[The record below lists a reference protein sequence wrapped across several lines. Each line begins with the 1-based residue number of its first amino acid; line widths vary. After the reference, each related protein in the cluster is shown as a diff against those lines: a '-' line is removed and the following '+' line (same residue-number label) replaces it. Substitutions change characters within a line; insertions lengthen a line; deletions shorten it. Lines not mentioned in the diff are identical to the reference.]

1 MYNRAKAIVG
11 AGKEAAIRR
20 KGGGNGV
27 TYLPGRISDLATG
40 LSNVDGDDFT
50 HNVGISG

>member
-1 MYNRAKAIVG
+1 MIAGV
-11 AGKEAAIRR
+11 GKETIRAQ
-20 KGGGNGV
+20 GEIGV

-50 HNVGISG
+50 HNVGISR